1 MKILCIGD
9 VVSREG
15 VELLERRL
23 PRLRREF
30 QADAVIVNGENSALG
45 NGIDLAAYEA
55 IMAAGADV
63 VTGGNHSFQKK
74 SALELHEEQKR
85 IIRPANATAY
95 TAGRGEITLDF
106 GRERLRVINLSGSLY
121 MNECENPFEC
131 VQRLLQGET
140 DGNRENY
147 GWQRMPDGGVIDTS
161 AVTVVDFHAE
171 ATSEKRALGF
181 FLDGH
186 VSLVFGTHTHVQTND
201 AQILPC
207 GTRYITDI
215 GMTGAKTA
223 VLGKA
228 VECCV
233 NNFRYPRERSKIT
246 DGRGACIL
254 SGVFAS
260 IDPVSKKCTD
270 IRLVSVDK

>member
-45 NGIDLAAYEA
+45 NGIDLVAYEA

-181 FLDGH
+181 FWTDMYRLCS
-186 VSLVFGTHTHVQTND
+186 VRTHMFRQTMR
-201 AQILPC
+201 
-207 GTRYITDI
+207 RYFRAEQDI
-215 GMTGAKTA
+215 
-223 VLGKA
+223 
-228 VECCV
+228 
-233 NNFRYPRERSKIT
+233 
-246 DGRGACIL
+246 
-254 SGVFAS
+254 
-260 IDPVSKKCTD
+260 
-270 IRLVSVDK
+270 